1 MEEPVAQ
8 EKSSGVSGNSGR
20 PWLQKYALRSASKA
34 KEQKPDAS
42 NLSNS
47 SASKR
52 VRPAASSVSKSV
64 GVLDLSGK
72 DKSCAAKPLRRL
84 SIPSKAAATP
94 GPKLSATITPISETR
109 TRRSVNGQ
117 GRSETPISDISRS
130 SSRTKFNMLSKPSY
144 WLSQIKVSESS
155 GKHSISLGFFKL
167 ALEAGCEPLKKMQ
180 DELKS
185 YVRRHNLADLGE
197 SVKELFESYNITDAE
212 DNIQQSQISETI
224 SQVPEDGTRS
234 SDEEVHSSSSTVG
247 AGTGKLK
254 PKCLNIDS
262 TQVSPPVKESTKK
275 VTGQKNNAGS
285 RVKEDAGKNSS
296 NSKPASETS
305 SRRSM
310 KKSEKPSKQ
319 EAGKEKGK
327 VMKHGKKSE
336 AEQTTVSPSPPEVTI
351 MGDKENV
358 DASLTE
364 ERV

>member
-1 MEEPVAQ
+1 MEEAVAQ
-8 EKSSGVSGNSGR
+8 EQSSGVSGNSRR

-42 NLSNS
+42 DLSNS

-109 TRRSVNGQ
+109 TRRPVNGQ

-197 SVKELFESYNITDAE
+197 PVKELFESYNITDAE

-234 SDEEVHSSSSTVG
+234 SDEDVHSSSTVG
-247 AGTGKLK
+247 AGKLK

-275 VTGQKNNAGS
+275 VTEQKNNAGS

-296 NSKPASETS
+296 NSRPASETS
-305 SRRSM
+305 SRRSL

-327 VMKHGKKSE
+327 VMKQGKKSE

-351 MGDKENV
+351 MGDKENM

>member
-1 MEEPVAQ
+1 MDEPVPQQQSA
-8 EKSSGVSGNSGR
+8 GVSGNSGR
-20 PWLQKYALRSASKA
+20 PRLQKYALRSVSKA

-42 NLSNS
+42 DLSS
-47 SASKR
+47 SSSSKR

-72 DKSCAAKPLRRL
+72 DKSAAAKPPRRF
-84 SIPSKAAATP
+84 SIPAKAAPTP
-94 GPKLSATITPISETR
+94 GPKLSSTITPISETR
-109 TRRSVNGQ
+109 TRRPANGQ

-130 SSRTKFNMLSKPSY
+130 SSRTKFNMLSKSSY

-155 GKHSISLGFFKL
+155 AKHSISLGFFKL
-167 ALEAGCEPLKKMQ
+167 ALEAGCEPFKKMR

-197 SVKELFESYNITDAE
+197 PVKELFESYNITDTE
-212 DNIQQSQISETI
+212 DKTQQSQISETI
-224 SQVPEDGTRS
+224 SQVPEEGTRS
-234 SDEEVHSSSSTVG
+234 SDEDVRSSSSTV
-247 AGTGKLK
+247 GTGKLK

-262 TQVSPPVKESTKK
+262 TQISSPAKESVKK
-275 VTGQKNNAGS
+275 VTGQKNNGGS
-285 RVKEDAGKNSS
+285 RARVDASKNSS
-296 NSKPASETS
+296 NSRSALETG
-305 SRRSM
+305 SRRSL

-327 VMKHGKKSE
+327 VMEKGKKSE
-336 AEQTTVSPSPPEVTI
+336 VEQTTVSPSPPEVTI
-351 MGDKENV
+351 MGDKENM